1 MSKIHILDEHLSNM
15 IAAGEVVER
24 PANIVKECV
33 ENSID
38 AKATSISIEAWEG
51 GIDKLIIID
60 DGYGMSKEDASLSF
74 IRHAT
79 SKIKDEDDLFN
90 IQTMGFR
97 GEALP
102 SIASVSHVEMQTNN
116 GKESTKIVYDYGK
129 KVIEEKTNCP
139 AGTKIE
145 VTGLFYKTPARFKYL
160 RKPNY
165 EFSVIAEWINKLA
178 LSYPKIRFSLS
189 HNGRLIF
196 QTSGKGNILE
206 IIYQMY
212 GKDVAASAEPFD
224 EQTLDF
230 RIHGYGIQPKINR
243 SSKYFIFI
251 SVNHRLV
258 RSIPIQN
265 AIIET
270 YHEFMPPNR
279 YPIFLIDIEV
289 DPQLVDVNVHPNKLE
304 IRMTKQ
310 NELIDLIKETI
321 KKLFQEKLRTVEID
335 LKRIQNP
342 QESVFLQEPPASI
355 KQDRLIADDPI
366 ERLKEEVKEQ
376 KNDVENA
383 YEQEWTQSPIS
394 YESHKQQFM
403 EMIQEEPEP
412 FEPKAEKVIEQIEE
426 KKEIEQKRHERGQ
439 EFFNHLRIIGQLR
452 FSYILCENENGLVI
466 IDQHA
471 AQERYNYER
480 LMNEFKKPH
489 TVMQPLMVPVQIH
502 VSHAIMAHIDSIN
515 ERVQLFGIHFEA
527 FGNDHMIVREIPT
540 WLNLCNEQ
548 EFLEDLISLF
558 MQDLHVDI
566 AKIQK
571 HMIATIACHSSI
583 RFNKELSKEEMEQVI
598 KDLQKCEQPYHCP
611 HGRPTV
617 ITLSDSDLRK
627 EFERG

>member
-129 KVIEEKTNCP
+129 KVIEEKTTCP

-540 WLNLCNEQ
+540 WLNQCNEQ

>member
-139 AGTKIE
+139 AGTKIA

-342 QESVFLQEPPASI
+342 QESVFLQDPPASI

-515 ERVQLFGIHFEA
+515 ERVQSFGIHFEA

-540 WLNLCNEQ
+540 WLNQCNEQ

>member
-540 WLNLCNEQ
+540 WLNQCNEQ

-583 RFNKELSKEEMEQVI
+583 RFNKELSQEEMEQVI

>member
-540 WLNLCNEQ
+540 WLNQCNEQ

>member
-342 QESVFLQEPPASI
+342 QESVFLQDPPASI

-515 ERVQLFGIHFEA
+515 ERVQSFGIHFEA

-540 WLNLCNEQ
+540 WLNQCNEQ